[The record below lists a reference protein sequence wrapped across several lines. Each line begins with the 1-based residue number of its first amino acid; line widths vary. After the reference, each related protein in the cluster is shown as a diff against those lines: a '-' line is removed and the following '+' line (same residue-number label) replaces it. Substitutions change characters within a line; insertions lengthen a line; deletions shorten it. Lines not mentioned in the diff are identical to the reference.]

1 MIPFRFNNLEDF
13 EKIIKK
19 RAKECAAIVLEPCRE
34 NFPTKNYLSKIRNIA
49 SKNNCVLIFDEIT

>member
-19 RAKECAAIVLEPCRE
+19 SKECAAIVLEPCRE
-34 NFPTKNYLSKIRNIA
+34 NFPTKNYLSK
-49 SKNNCVLIFDEIT
+49 LEILLAK